1 MKSKQTIMMAFLALT
16 AVWTGFGE
24 EPHKTYKRDRYA
36 NTNEWRVQVG
46 WVHQW
51 GRGMSVRGPAPSLM
65 LGGTRPSLSDAAGLT
80 YPDNSSPMAR
90 EFDDGYVRPDI
101 WTGDAGVPSDRQG
114 MTWNWGANNA
124 SQYNYDGGNHP
135 TLTFHKD
142 RGEYV
147 GSEYTSS
154 SKSDDDL
161 PTEGV
166 EVKTSRLLYSWTDGN
181 ATSNRPNPKVLV
193 DVSLVF
199 GLAFIPGT
207 QQKSRRTAGQDVYNL
222 SETYTYSDYYGTAA
236 GGSYPPLQLPYSGTA
251 GSVGGSDAGPLI
263 PVTPTSSS
271 LDSTYV
277 GSLRDT
283 VEIKSKLWRLR
294 GETGIEFAKPLTDR
308 LDVYVAPQIVLE
320 FIDMSAE
327 RNETATYGSAGQ
339 PGTELGSRSNS
350 AHKMTVMPGALLTA
364 GADYRFNKDWYAG
377 ASVGWEWLVDDPSM
391 RVGSDRITYD
401 LDGGEFSLYIG
412 RRF

>member
-1 MKSKQTIMMAFLALT
+1 MKSKQTIIVAFLALT
-16 AVWTGFGE
+16 AAWTGFGE
-24 EPHKTYKRDRYA
+24 EPQRAHKRDRYA
-36 NTNEWRVQVG
+36 TTNEWRVQVG

-51 GRGMSVRGPAPSLM
+51 GHGMSVRGPAPSLM
-65 LGGTRPSLSDAAGLT
+65 LGSRPALSGAAGLT
-80 YPDNSSPMAR
+80 YPDNSSPVAR
-90 EFDDGYVRPDI
+90 QFDDGYVRPDI
-101 WTGDAGVPSDRQG
+101 WTGDAGVPGDRRG
-114 MTWNWGANNA
+114 MTWNWGANNP
-124 SQYNYDGGNHP
+124 SQYNYDDGIHP

-147 GSEYTSS
+147 GGAYSVSS
-154 SKSDDDL
+154 TKSDDD
-161 PTEGV
+161 PSTEGI
-166 EVKTSRLLYSWTDGN
+166 EVKASRLLYSWTDGSG
-181 ATSNRPNPKVLV
+181 ASNGPNPKVIL
-193 DVSLVF
+193 DVSWIF
-199 GLAFIPGT
+199 GLAYFPST

-263 PVTPTSSS
+263 PVTPESSA
-271 LDSTYV
+271 LGAAYA

-294 GETGIEFAKPLTDR
+294 GETGVEFAKPLTDR

-320 FIDMSAE
+320 FIDLSAK
-327 RNETATYGSAGQ
+327 RNETVTSGSAG
-339 PGTELGSRSNS
+339 TAVASRSDS

-364 GADYRFNKDWYAG
+364 GADYRFNEDWYAG

-391 RVGSDRITYD
+391 RVGSDRIKYD